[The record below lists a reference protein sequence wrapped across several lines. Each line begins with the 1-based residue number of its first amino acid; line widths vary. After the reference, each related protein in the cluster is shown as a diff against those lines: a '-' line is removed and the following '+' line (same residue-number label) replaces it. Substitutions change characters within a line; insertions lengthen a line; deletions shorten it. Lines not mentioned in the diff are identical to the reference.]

1 MPDSSIFSRHD
12 NKRKDAFFTVVDGL
26 FLVGCLLSLA
36 TVLINPDQAV
46 KVFIFS
52 TVLSFPVIF
61 NNRHNLLKNKKLL
74 MLPLSIFAFGLMQII
89 WVAIFKQ
96 QGSPFTAAYR
106 SYQNGGKNL
115 IFSAFMIA
123 AICSRH
129 ALFFCKDRI
138 AQYVTIAT
146 GLGLYCWAGYQ
157 LYTVGSANPL
167 AYRVPLG
174 FEFATGTAYALT
186 FIALLASQAILN
198 LRGILVIP
206 FYFIHFALSA
216 LAIVST
222 QTRAAI
228 LVYPVLCVAL
238 FLLNYRH
245 KRKVLFGA
253 FASFVILSLAALIP
267 LKPVLEQRYIE
278 FKNDLI
284 AYQGDN
290 SNTSIGA
297 RFAMQK
303 AGLET
308 GKLKPWGESLE
319 QRSSTLID
327 LEKSDPS
334 LSGALLYLNVH
345 LHNEVMDT
353 FSLKGFPGLIL
364 LLLFYATAV
373 YVALKQKNA
382 LLLVVTGAIIAYG
395 LNDMVLY
402 SKGESLISMLAL
414 CFSFI
419 LFPCAMREQSYE

>member
-1 MPDSSIFSRHD
+1 MPDSSIFSQHYS
-12 NKRKDAFFTVVDGL
+12 KRKETFFSVVDGL
-26 FLVGCLLSLA
+26 FLAGCLLSLA
-36 TVLINPDQAV
+36 MVLINPDQAI

-52 TVLSFPVIF
+52 AVLSLPVIF
-61 NNRHNLLKNKKLL
+61 NNHHKLLKNKSLL
-74 MLPLSIFAFGLMQII
+74 LIPITLFAFGLMQII

-96 QGSPFTAAYR
+96 PGSPFTAAYR

-115 IFSAFMIA
+115 IFAAFMIA
-123 AICSRH
+123 AIHSQH
-129 ALFFCKDRI
+129 APSFCKDRI

-157 LYTVGSANPL
+157 LYTVGGVNPL

-174 FEFATGTAYALT
+174 FQFATGTAYALS

-198 LRGILVIP
+198 LRGVFVIP
-206 FYFIHFALSA
+206 LYFIHFALST

-228 LVYPVLCVAL
+228 LVYPVLCIAL

-245 KRKVLFGA
+245 NRKVLFGA
-253 FASFVILSLAALIP
+253 LATFIILSLAALIP

-278 FKNDLI
+278 FKSDI
-284 AYQGDN
+284 TAYQGDN

-319 QRSSTLID
+319 QRSSTLTD
-327 LEKSDPS
+327 LEKNDPS
-334 LSGALLYLNVH
+334 LSGALFFTNVH

-353 FSLKGFPGLIL
+353 FSLKGIPGVIL
-364 LLLFYATAV
+364 LLILYASTV
-373 YVALKQKNA
+373 YISLKHKNV
-382 LLLVVTGAIIAYG
+382 LLLIVAGAIIAYG
-395 LNDMVLY
+395 LSDMVLY

-414 CFSFI
+414 CFAFI
-419 LFPCAMREQSYE
+419 LFPGEMREQSHE